1 MLKEIGL
8 IGLGVMGKNIALNLS
23 DNGVII
29 KAFNN
34 SENKLN
40 DIKKEFKNDF
50 IPFDNLEQFVENLED
65 PKTILLMVPSGEAT
79 KEVIEKLVSLLGE
92 GGTIIDGGNSF
103 YLDSIENGEYLK
115 KNSINFIG
123 MGVSGGEDGARN
135 GPALMVGSETS
146 IETSLF
152 DTLKN
157 IAAKAEVECLG
168 IYQGPGT
175 GHFIKMVHN
184 GIEYSE
190 MQSIAEMYLI
200 LKKLNKTN
208 KEISSFFSSQSENNN
223 SSYLIEITS
232 KILQKKDGDEFVI
245 DQIKPIAQ
253 NKGTGR
259 LTIQTSLDLDVSI
272 PSISAAYDAR
282 LQSNNQYTTKTSMES
297 IDEDISDKNLSDALY
312 FSRVCSMIQGLELIT
327 KFSESENHE
336 ISIVKVL
343 ENWRGGCIIR
353 SNLLLDLKK
362 EFSEN
367 NSFYSLDNI
376 FNNLQQNRAAIS
388 KVLQITTKNNI
399 PTPVL
404 SASFNWFNNLTS
416 VDNPSNLIQAQ
427 RDFFGR
433 HKVQKVDSSEDI
445 NIDWD

>member
-34 SENKLN
+34 SEKKLN

-79 KEVIEKLVSLLGE
+79 KEVIEKLGSLLGE

-184 GIEYSE
+184 GIEYAE

-200 LKKLNKTN
+200 LKKLNKSN

-259 LTIQTSLDLDVSI
+259 LTIQTSLDLNVSI

-282 LQSNNQYTTKTSMES
+282 LQSNNQYITKTNMES

-336 ISIVKVL
+336 ISIVEVL

-399 PTPVL
+399 STPVL

-433 HKVQKVDSSEDI
+433 HKVQKVDSSADI

>member
-208 KEISSFFSSQSENNN
+208 NEISSFFSSQSENNN

-336 ISIVKVL
+336 ISIVEVL

>member
-34 SENKLN
+34 SEKKLN

-79 KEVIEKLVSLLGE
+79 KEVIEKLGSLLGE

-184 GIEYSE
+184 GIEYAE

-200 LKKLNKTN
+200 LKKLNKSN

-282 LQSNNQYTTKTSMES
+282 LQSNNQYITKTNMES

-327 KFSESENHE
+327 KFSETENHE
-336 ISIVKVL
+336 ISIVEVL

-399 PTPVL
+399 STPVL

-433 HKVQKVDSSEDI
+433 HKVQKVDSSADI

>member
-34 SENKLN
+34 SEKKLN

-79 KEVIEKLVSLLGE
+79 KEVIEKLGSLLGE

-184 GIEYSE
+184 GIEYAE

-282 LQSNNQYTTKTSMES
+282 LQSNNQYITKTSMES

-336 ISIVKVL
+336 ISIVEVL

-353 SNLLLDLKK
+353 SDLLLDLKK

-399 PTPVL
+399 STPVL

-433 HKVQKVDSSEDI
+433 HKVQKVDSSADI

>member
-34 SENKLN
+34 SEKKLN

-65 PKTILLMVPSGEAT
+65 PKTILLMVPSGQAT

-184 GIEYSE
+184 GIEYAE

-245 DQIKPIAQ
+245 DQIKPVAQ

-282 LQSNNQYTTKTSMES
+282 LQSNNQYITKASMES

-336 ISIVKVL
+336 ISIVEVL

-367 NSFYSLDNI
+367 NSFYNLDNI

-399 PTPVL
+399 STPVL

>member
-23 DNGVII
+23 DNGVIL

-34 SENKLN
+34 SEKKLN

-50 IPFDNLEQFVENLED
+50 IPFDNLEQFVENLEN
-65 PKTILLMVPSGEAT
+65 PRTILLMVPSGQAT

-135 GPALMVGSETS
+135 GPALMVGSEAS

-152 DTLKN
+152 NALKN

-184 GIEYSE
+184 GIEYAE

-208 KEISSFFSSQSENNN
+208 KEISNFFSSQSENNN

-282 LQSNNQYTTKTSMES
+282 LQSNNQYITKTSMES
-297 IDEDISDKNLSDALY
+297 IDENISDKNLSDALY

-336 ISIVKVL
+336 ISIVEVL

-353 SNLLLDLKK
+353 SDLLLDLKK

-376 FNNLQQNRAAIS
+376 FNNLQQNRTAIS

-399 PTPVL
+399 STPVL

-433 HKVQKVDSSEDI
+433 HKVQKVDSSADI

>member
-34 SENKLN
+34 SEKKLN

-65 PKTILLMVPSGEAT
+65 PKTILLMVPSGQAT

-184 GIEYSE
+184 GIEYAE

-208 KEISSFFSSQSENNN
+208 KEISNFFSSQSENNN

-282 LQSNNQYTTKTSMES
+282 LQSNNQYITKTSMES
-297 IDEDISDKNLSDALY
+297 IDENISDKNLSDALY

-336 ISIVKVL
+336 ISIVEVL

-353 SNLLLDLKK
+353 SDLLLDLKK

-399 PTPVL
+399 STPVL

-433 HKVQKVDSSEDI
+433 HKVQKVDSSADI

>member
-34 SENKLN
+34 SEKKLN

-79 KEVIEKLVSLLGE
+79 KEVIEKLGSLLGE

-282 LQSNNQYTTKTSMES
+282 LQSNNQYITKTSMKS

-336 ISIVKVL
+336 ISIVEVL

-433 HKVQKVDSSEDI
+433 HKVQKVDSSADI

>member
-34 SENKLN
+34 SEKKLN

-50 IPFDNLEQFVENLED
+50 IPFDNLEQFVENLEN
-65 PKTILLMVPSGEAT
+65 PKTILLMVPSGQAT

-135 GPALMVGSETS
+135 GPALMVGSEAS

-152 DTLKN
+152 NTLKN

-184 GIEYSE
+184 GIEYAE

-208 KEISSFFSSQSENNN
+208 KEISNFFSSQSENNN

-336 ISIVKVL
+336 ISIVEVL

-353 SNLLLDLKK
+353 SDLLLDLKK

-433 HKVQKVDSSEDI
+433 HKVQKVDSSADI

>member
-40 DIKKEFKNDF
+40 DVKKEFKNDF

-135 GPALMVGSETS
+135 GPALMVDSETS

-327 KFSESENHE
+327 KFSVSENHE
-336 ISIVKVL
+336 ISIVEVL

>member
-34 SENKLN
+34 SEKKLN

-50 IPFDNLEQFVENLED
+50 IPFDNLEQFVENLEN

-79 KEVIEKLVSLLGE
+79 KEVIKKLGSLLGE

-184 GIEYSE
+184 GIEYAE

-208 KEISSFFSSQSENNN
+208 KEISNFFSSQSENNN

-282 LQSNNQYTTKTSMES
+282 LQSNNQYITKTNMES

-336 ISIVKVL
+336 ISIVEVL

-353 SNLLLDLKK
+353 SDLLLDLKK

-399 PTPVL
+399 STPVL

-433 HKVQKVDSSEDI
+433 HKVQKVDSSADI

>member
-34 SENKLN
+34 SEKKLN

-79 KEVIEKLVSLLGE
+79 KEVIEKLGSLLGE

-146 IETSLF
+146 IEKSLF

-184 GIEYSE
+184 GIEYAE

-200 LKKLNKTN
+200 LKKLNKSN

-282 LQSNNQYTTKTSMES
+282 LQSNNQYITKTSMES

-336 ISIVKVL
+336 TSIVEVL

-367 NSFYSLDNI
+367 NNFYSLDNI

-399 PTPVL
+399 STPVL

-433 HKVQKVDSSEDI
+433 HKVQKVDSSADI

>member
-34 SENKLN
+34 SEKKLN

-79 KEVIEKLVSLLGE
+79 KEVIEKLGSLLGE

-184 GIEYSE
+184 GIEYAE

-200 LKKLNKTN
+200 LKKLNKSN

-282 LQSNNQYTTKTSMES
+282 LQSNNQYITKTSMES

-336 ISIVKVL
+336 ISIVEVL

-367 NSFYSLDNI
+367 NNFYSLDNI

-399 PTPVL
+399 STPVL

-433 HKVQKVDSSEDI
+433 HKVQKVDSSADI

>member
-34 SENKLN
+34 SEKKLN

-65 PKTILLMVPSGEAT
+65 PKTILLMVPSGQAT

-184 GIEYSE
+184 GIEYAE

-200 LKKLNKTN
+200 LKKLNKSN

-282 LQSNNQYTTKTSMES
+282 LQSNNQYITKTSMKS

-336 ISIVKVL
+336 TSIVEVL

-399 PTPVL
+399 STPVL

-433 HKVQKVDSSEDI
+433 HKVQKVDSSADI

>member
-34 SENKLN
+34 SEKKLN

-65 PKTILLMVPSGEAT
+65 PKTILLMVPSGQAT

-184 GIEYSE
+184 GIEYAE

-208 KEISSFFSSQSENNN
+208 KEISNFFSSQSENNN

-245 DQIKPIAQ
+245 DQIKPVAQ

-282 LQSNNQYTTKTSMES
+282 LQSNNQYITKTSMES
-297 IDEDISDKNLSDALY
+297 IDENISDKNLSDALY

-336 ISIVKVL
+336 ISIVEVL

-399 PTPVL
+399 STPVL

-433 HKVQKVDSSEDI
+433 HKVQKVDSSADI

>member
-34 SENKLN
+34 SEKKLN

-50 IPFDNLEQFVENLED
+50 IPFDNLEQFVENLEN
-65 PKTILLMVPSGEAT
+65 PKTILLMVPSGQAT

-135 GPALMVGSETS
+135 GPALMVGSEAS

-152 DTLKN
+152 NTLKN

-184 GIEYSE
+184 GIEYAE

-208 KEISSFFSSQSENNN
+208 NEISNFFSSQSENNN

-282 LQSNNQYTTKTSMES
+282 LQSNNQYITKTSMES

-336 ISIVKVL
+336 ISIVEVL

-353 SNLLLDLKK
+353 SDLLLDLKK

-399 PTPVL
+399 STPVL

-433 HKVQKVDSSEDI
+433 HKVQKVDSSADI

>member
-65 PKTILLMVPSGEAT
+65 PKTILLMVPSGEST

-336 ISIVKVL
+336 ISIVEVL

-433 HKVQKVDSSEDI
+433 HKVQKVDSSADI

>member
-34 SENKLN
+34 SEKKLN

-50 IPFDNLEQFVENLED
+50 IPFDNLEQFVENLEN
-65 PKTILLMVPSGEAT
+65 PKTILLMVPSGQAT

-146 IETSLF
+146 IETPLL

-184 GIEYSE
+184 GIEYAE

-208 KEISSFFSSQSENNN
+208 KEISNFFSSQSENNN

-282 LQSNNQYTTKTSMES
+282 LQSNNQYITKTSMES

-336 ISIVKVL
+336 ISIVEVL

-353 SNLLLDLKK
+353 SDLLLDLKK

-433 HKVQKVDSSEDI
+433 HKVQKVDSSADI

>member
-34 SENKLN
+34 SEKKLN

-65 PKTILLMVPSGEAT
+65 PKTILLMVPSGQAT

-184 GIEYSE
+184 GIEYAE

-200 LKKLNKTN
+200 LKKLNKSN

-282 LQSNNQYTTKTSMES
+282 LQSNNQYITKTSMES
-297 IDEDISDKNLSDALY
+297 IDENISDKNLSDALY

-336 ISIVKVL
+336 ISIVEVL

-353 SNLLLDLKK
+353 SDLLLDLKK

-399 PTPVL
+399 STPVL

-433 HKVQKVDSSEDI
+433 HKVQKVDSSADI

>member
-23 DNGVII
+23 DNGVTI

-34 SENKLN
+34 SEKKLN

-50 IPFDNLEQFVENLED
+50 IPFDNLEQFVENLEN
-65 PKTILLMVPSGEAT
+65 PKTILLMVPSGQAT

-184 GIEYSE
+184 GIEYAE

-208 KEISSFFSSQSENNN
+208 KEISNFFSSQSENNN

-245 DQIKPIAQ
+245 DQIKPVAQ

-282 LQSNNQYTTKTSMES
+282 LQSNNQYITKTSMES
-297 IDEDISDKNLSDALY
+297 IDENISDKNLSDALY

-336 ISIVKVL
+336 ISIVEVL

-353 SNLLLDLKK
+353 SDLLLDLKK

-433 HKVQKVDSSEDI
+433 HKVQKVDSSADI

>member
-23 DNGVII
+23 DNGVTI

-34 SENKLN
+34 SEKKLN

-50 IPFDNLEQFVENLED
+50 IPFDNLEQFVENLEN
-65 PKTILLMVPSGEAT
+65 PKTILLMVPSGQAT

-135 GPALMVGSETS
+135 GPALMVGSEAS

-152 DTLKN
+152 NTLKN

-184 GIEYSE
+184 GIEYAE

-282 LQSNNQYTTKTSMES
+282 LQSNNQYITKTSMES
-297 IDEDISDKNLSDALY
+297 IDENISDKNLSDALY
-312 FSRVCSMIQGLELIT
+312 LSRVCSMIQGLELIT

-336 ISIVKVL
+336 ISIVEVL

-353 SNLLLDLKK
+353 SDLLLDLKK

-399 PTPVL
+399 STPVL

-433 HKVQKVDSSEDI
+433 HKVQKVDSSADI

>member
-34 SENKLN
+34 SEKKLN

-50 IPFDNLEQFVENLED
+50 IPFDNLEQFVENLEN
-65 PKTILLMVPSGEAT
+65 PKTILLMVPSGQAT

-135 GPALMVGSETS
+135 GPALMVGSEAS

-152 DTLKN
+152 NTLKN

-184 GIEYSE
+184 GIEYAE

-208 KEISSFFSSQSENNN
+208 KEISNFFSSQSENNN

-282 LQSNNQYTTKTSMES
+282 LQSNNQYITKTSMES
-297 IDEDISDKNLSDALY
+297 IDENISDKNLSDALY

-336 ISIVKVL
+336 ISIVEVL

-353 SNLLLDLKK
+353 SDLLLDLKK

-399 PTPVL
+399 STPVL

-416 VDNPSNLIQAQ
+416 IDNPSNLIQAQ

-433 HKVQKVDSSEDI
+433 HKVQKVDSSADI

>member
-34 SENKLN
+34 SEKKLN

-65 PKTILLMVPSGEAT
+65 PKTILLMVPSGQAT

-135 GPALMVGSETS
+135 GPALMVGSEAS

-152 DTLKN
+152 NTLKN

-184 GIEYSE
+184 GIEYAE

-282 LQSNNQYTTKTSMES
+282 LQSNNQYITKTSMES

-336 ISIVKVL
+336 ISIVEVL

-353 SNLLLDLKK
+353 SDLLLDLKK

-399 PTPVL
+399 STPVL

>member
-34 SENKLN
+34 SEKKLN

-50 IPFDNLEQFVENLED
+50 IPFDNLEQFVENLEN
-65 PKTILLMVPSGEAT
+65 PKTILLMVPSGQAT

-135 GPALMVGSETS
+135 GPALMVGSEAS

-152 DTLKN
+152 NTLKN

-184 GIEYSE
+184 GIEYAE

-208 KEISSFFSSQSENNN
+208 KEISNFFSSQSENNN

-282 LQSNNQYTTKTSMES
+282 LQSNNQYITKTSMES
-297 IDEDISDKNLSDALY
+297 IDENISDKNLSDALY

-336 ISIVKVL
+336 ISIVEVL

-353 SNLLLDLKK
+353 SDLLLDLKK

-367 NSFYSLDNI
+367 NSFYSLNNI

-399 PTPVL
+399 STPVL

-433 HKVQKVDSSEDI
+433 HKVQKVDSSADI

>member
-135 GPALMVGSETS
+135 GPALMVGSEIS

-336 ISIVKVL
+336 ISIVEVL

>member
-34 SENKLN
+34 SEKKLN

-79 KEVIEKLVSLLGE
+79 KEVIEKLGSLLGE

-152 DTLKN
+152 NTLKN

-184 GIEYSE
+184 GIEYAE

-208 KEISSFFSSQSENNN
+208 KEISNFFSSQSENNN

-282 LQSNNQYTTKTSMES
+282 LQSNNQYITKTSMES
-297 IDEDISDKNLSDALY
+297 IDENISDKNLSDALY

-336 ISIVKVL
+336 ISIVEVL

-353 SNLLLDLKK
+353 SDLLLDLKN
-362 EFSEN
+362 EFLEN

-399 PTPVL
+399 STPVL

-433 HKVQKVDSSEDI
+433 HKVQKVDSSADI

>member
-23 DNGVII
+23 DNGVTI

-34 SENKLN
+34 SEKKLN
-40 DIKKEFKNDF
+40 NIKKEFKNDF

-65 PKTILLMVPSGEAT
+65 PKTILLMVPSGQAT

-184 GIEYSE
+184 GIEYAE

-208 KEISSFFSSQSENNN
+208 KEISNFFSSQSENNN

-282 LQSNNQYTTKTSMES
+282 LQSNNQYITKTSMES
-297 IDEDISDKNLSDALY
+297 IDENISDKNLSDALY

-336 ISIVKVL
+336 ISIVEVL

-353 SNLLLDLKK
+353 SDLLLDLKK

-399 PTPVL
+399 STPVL

>member
-34 SENKLN
+34 SEKKLN

-50 IPFDNLEQFVENLED
+50 IPFDNLEQFVENLEN
-65 PKTILLMVPSGEAT
+65 PKTILLMVPSGQAT

-135 GPALMVGSETS
+135 GPALMVGSEAS

-152 DTLKN
+152 NTLKN

-184 GIEYSE
+184 GIEYAE

-208 KEISSFFSSQSENNN
+208 KEISNFFSSQSENNN

-282 LQSNNQYTTKTSMES
+282 LQSNNQYITKTSMES
-297 IDEDISDKNLSDALY
+297 IDENISDKNLSDALY

-336 ISIVKVL
+336 ISIVEVL

-353 SNLLLDLKK
+353 SDLLLDLKK

-399 PTPVL
+399 STPVL

>member
-34 SENKLN
+34 SEKKLN

-50 IPFDNLEQFVENLED
+50 IPFDNLEQFVENLEN
-65 PKTILLMVPSGEAT
+65 PKTILLMVPSGQAT

-152 DTLKN
+152 NTLKN

-184 GIEYSE
+184 GIEYAE

-208 KEISSFFSSQSENNN
+208 KEISNFFSSQSENNN

-282 LQSNNQYTTKTSMES
+282 LQSNNQYITKTSMES
-297 IDEDISDKNLSDALY
+297 IDENISDKNLSDALY

-336 ISIVKVL
+336 ISIVEVL

-353 SNLLLDLKK
+353 SNLLLDLKN
-362 EFSEN
+362 EFLEN

-399 PTPVL
+399 STPVL

-433 HKVQKVDSSEDI
+433 HKVQKVDSSADI

>member
-34 SENKLN
+34 SEKKLN

-79 KEVIEKLVSLLGE
+79 KEVIEKLGSLLGE

-184 GIEYSE
+184 GIEYAE

-200 LKKLNKTN
+200 LKKLNKSN

-282 LQSNNQYTTKTSMES
+282 LQSNNQYITKTSMES

-336 ISIVKVL
+336 TSIVKVL

-367 NSFYSLDNI
+367 NNFYSLDNI

-399 PTPVL
+399 STPVL

-433 HKVQKVDSSEDI
+433 HKVQKVDSSADI

>member
-343 ENWRGGCIIR
+343 ENWLGGCIIR

>member
-34 SENKLN
+34 SEKKLN

-50 IPFDNLEQFVENLED
+50 IPFDNLEQFVENLEN
-65 PKTILLMVPSGEAT
+65 PKTILLMVPSGQAT

-115 KNSINFIG
+115 KYSINFIG

-135 GPALMVGSETS
+135 GPALMVGSEAS

-152 DTLKN
+152 NTLKN

-184 GIEYSE
+184 GIEYAE

-208 KEISSFFSSQSENNN
+208 KEISNFFSSQSENNN

-282 LQSNNQYTTKTSMES
+282 LQSNNQYITKTSMES
-297 IDEDISDKNLSDALY
+297 IDENISDKNLSDALY

-336 ISIVKVL
+336 ISIVEVL

-367 NSFYSLDNI
+367 NSFYNLDNI

-433 HKVQKVDSSEDI
+433 HKVQKVDSSADI

>member
-34 SENKLN
+34 SEKKLN

-50 IPFDNLEQFVENLED
+50 IPFDNLEQFVENLEN
-65 PKTILLMVPSGEAT
+65 PKTILLMVPSGQAT

-92 GGTIIDGGNSF
+92 GGTIIDGGNTF

-135 GPALMVGSETS
+135 GPALMVGSEAS

-152 DTLKN
+152 NTLKN

-184 GIEYSE
+184 GIEYAE

-208 KEISSFFSSQSENNN
+208 KEISNFFSSQSENNN

-282 LQSNNQYTTKTSMES
+282 LQSNNQYITKTSMES
-297 IDEDISDKNLSDALY
+297 IDENISDKNLSDALY

-336 ISIVKVL
+336 ISIVEVL

-353 SNLLLDLKK
+353 SDLLLDLKK

-399 PTPVL
+399 STPVL

-433 HKVQKVDSSEDI
+433 HKVQKVDSSADI

>member
-34 SENKLN
+34 SEKKLN

-50 IPFDNLEQFVENLED
+50 IPFDNLEQFVENLEN
-65 PKTILLMVPSGEAT
+65 PKTILLMVPSGQAT

-184 GIEYSE
+184 GIEYAE

-208 KEISSFFSSQSENNN
+208 KEISNFFSSQSENNN

-282 LQSNNQYTTKTSMES
+282 LQSNNQYITKTSMES
-297 IDEDISDKNLSDALY
+297 IDENISDKNLSDALY

-336 ISIVKVL
+336 ISIVEVL

-367 NSFYSLDNI
+367 NSFYSSDNI

-399 PTPVL
+399 STPVL

-433 HKVQKVDSSEDI
+433 HKVQKVDSSADI

>member
-34 SENKLN
+34 SEKKLN

-79 KEVIEKLVSLLGE
+79 KEVIEKLGSLLGE

-184 GIEYSE
+184 GIEYAE

-200 LKKLNKTN
+200 LKKLNKSN

-282 LQSNNQYTTKTSMES
+282 LQSNNQYITKTSMES
-297 IDEDISDKNLSDALY
+297 IDENISDKNLSDALY

-336 ISIVKVL
+336 ISIVEVL

-353 SNLLLDLKK
+353 SDLLLDLKK

-399 PTPVL
+399 STPVL

-433 HKVQKVDSSEDI
+433 HKVQKVDSSADI